1 MMHRSSRILKL
12 FIFCLSVLSTCTFC
26 TEAYGQ
32 SLNKGKKNTSSNPS
46 SVANEKE
53 LTKNI
58 VVDTIY
64 KDPASGAWLRKIK
77 YSNGSETTMILP
89 PPIGERTPINVDTI
103 NKDSVVIVVEKEYN
117 VIYVLYKRK
126 RIRQYRAVFGPD
138 KMKDKH
144 KEGDR
149 CTPEGWFR
157 IVSIRDHNAWQKF
170 MLLDYPTPESYDRFN
185 ERMKSG
191 VIPGNSKIG
200 GAIGIHGTF
209 KGGDNMVDMGFGWT
223 DGCVALKSTDIYD
236 LFNFVK
242 EGTRVYITKRS
253 KAIQKD
259 KKS

>member
-1 MMHRSSRILKL
+1 
-12 FIFCLSVLSTCTFC
+12 
-26 TEAYGQ
+26 
-32 SLNKGKKNTSSNPS
+32 
-46 SVANEKE
+46 
-53 LTKNI
+53 
-58 VVDTIY
+58 
-64 KDPASGAWLRKIK
+64 
-77 YSNGSETTMILP
+77 MILP

-117 VIYVLYKRK
+117 VIYILYKRK

-185 ERMKSG
+185 ERLKSG